1 MQTCRRDIRSSTSQR
16 EPCASARC
24 GEDVPSIA
32 QAAIDSVMPQANVE
46 ASATYVDT
54 RRKQRVALFHFSVPG
69 AYHTLLWSHG
79 NAMDIGEM
87 CAAAPTPMT
96 SSRSPFCAPATAPP
110 SPAPAGTSSS
120 CSSLSRRASM
130 WSPTTIQATAPL
142 PAAPPSPTFT
152 PMCSPSM
159 SASPA
164 MRHAPA
170 CFCSLELPSLDCAT
184 ATSSPPAWLRL
195 AS

>member
-1 MQTCRRDIRSSTSQR
+1 MQTCRRGVRSSTSQH
-16 EPCASARC
+16 EPCALVRC
-24 GEDVPSIA
+24 GEDVSSTA
-32 QAAIDSVMPQANVE
+32 QAAIDSVMPRANVQ

-110 SPAPAGTSSS
+110 IPRARRYLFFVQLALEAGVNVVAYDYSGYGASSG
-120 CSSLSRRASM
+120 
-130 WSPTTIQATAPL
+130 
-142 PAAPPSPTFT
+142 
-152 PMCSPSM
+152 SPSE
-159 SASPA
+159 SDIYA
-164 MRHAPA
+164 
-170 CFCSLELPSLDCAT
+170 DV
-184 ATSSPPAWLRL
+184 L
-195 AS
+195 AVYECVARDTPCPRPLVFA